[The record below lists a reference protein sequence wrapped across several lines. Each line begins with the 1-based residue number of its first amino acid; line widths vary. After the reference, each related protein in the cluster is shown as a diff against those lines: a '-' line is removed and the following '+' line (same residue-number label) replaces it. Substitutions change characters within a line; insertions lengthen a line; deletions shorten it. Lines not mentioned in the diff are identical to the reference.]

1 MAGREPLAEL
11 RLDKWLW
18 AARFFKTRAAATAA
32 IGGGKVHVNG
42 QRVKPARTVRPG
54 DRLEILRGEARY
66 AVVVQALNDQ
76 RRPAAEAAGLYEET
90 PESLAKREALAEMP
104 VVVGDWMELSVADS
118 IKCCL
123 NGTAILQGWVGRN
136 SRSCCAAV
144 SEKR

>member
-90 PESLAKREALAEMP
+90 PESLAKREALAETRRLDRLAR
-104 VVVGDWMELSVADS
+104 VETG
-118 IKCCL
+118 
-123 NGTAILQGWVGRN
+123 
-136 SRSCCAAV
+136 SRPSKRDRRRLRAALG
-144 SEKR
+144 KQRG

>member
-54 DRLEILRGEARY
+54 DRLEILRGEERY
-66 AVVVQALNDQ
+66 EVVVEALNDQ

-90 PESLAKREALAEMP
+90 PESLAKREALAETRRLDRLAR
-104 VVVGDWMELSVADS
+104 VETG
-118 IKCCL
+118 
-123 NGTAILQGWVGRN
+123 GRP
-136 SRSCCAAV
+136 S
-144 SEKR
+144 KRDRRRLRDALGKQRG